1 MNASRFYAKVPR
13 DPVENLRWRKRMRE
27 AALSDPAAQARFRQ
41 AAFDD
46 PLFWFGAFCWAFEP
60 RSTAKILPFIPWP
73 HQEPAI
79 LSLDQAITD
88 SERQTDEPLDVV
100 VDKSR
105 AQGAT
110 WICLL
115 VILRRFLRD
124 ELFSAGVVTR
134 NMDLCDATGDPD
146 SLFWKLQWAL
156 DRLPYWMLPKGRVS
170 NGQYKP
176 GITRLI
182 NDHSFSNDEL
192 KSSIVGYA
200 ATGDVG
206 SGGRKTVFMFDELAK
221 FPPSDAIDAM
231 NSTQHV
237 TNCRLFPSTYKGDS
251 GVYYDMAQGENNSV
265 KIVLDWKDNPTQNK
279 LLYRIIDGR
288 AFAERPEEQAGVT
301 EYWDKNQ
308 KNIAR
313 LQRRGFIKEN
323 KLRSPWYDWQCLR
336 PGATPRG
343 IAQELDRD
351 PRGSVGKLISGEILD
366 RMKLLCRPPLWQGRL
381 SFDAETLEVTGMM
394 PSEQGPL
401 KLWFKPGV
409 DHAPPLARY
418 VVGGDIAMGTGGAH
432 SSNSSLVGINEQNGE
447 QVLEYTNPNI
457 QVPKFARLSV
467 VIAKWLYRAFLI
479 WEETGPGGT
488 LFSKEV
494 LDEIYYPNVYYRD
507 VEEIGTGK
515 KTRKAGWSNRRKDS
529 KADLFETIGCAMD
542 DGLFIPRSEDLVRE
556 LGEYEWDGINVI
568 HKSSNTAGETG
579 GAHADRAIAGGV
591 AWLGCK
597 DHDRDALDEVDE
609 APQNLPYGSLAW
621 LLDQKKQQQRE
632 QDEAMEGGDMM
643 TARDYLNSI

>member
-1 MNASRFYAKVPR
+1 MVDAARFYPSVPR
-13 DPVENLRWRKRMRE
+13 DPAENLRWRVRMRN
-27 AALSDPAAQARFRQ
+27 AALYDMKLQAVYRQ
-41 AAFDD
+41 AAFTD
-46 PLFWFGAFCWAFEP
+46 PLFWFAGFCWAFEP
-60 RSTAKILPFIPWP
+60 RATAKILPFVPWP

-79 LSLDQAITD
+79 LAIDKAITD
-88 SERQTDEPLDVV
+88 SEQQMEEPLDVV

-115 VILRRFLRD
+115 IILRRFLRD
-124 ELFSAGVVTR
+124 ELFSAGIVTR
-134 NMDLCDATGDPD
+134 NMDLCDASGDPD

-156 DRLPYWMLPKGRVS
+156 DRLPFWMLPTAG
-170 NGQYKP
+170 Y
-176 GITRLI
+176 TRLI
-182 NDHSFSNDEL
+182 NAHSFANNDNGA
-192 KSSIVGYA
+192 SIVGYA

-206 SGGRKTVFMFDELAK
+206 SGGRKTCFMFDELAK
-221 FPPSDAIDAM
+221 FPPADAIDAM

-237 TNCRLFPSTYKGDS
+237 TNVRLFPSTYKGDS
-251 GVYYDMAQGENNSV
+251 GVYYDMATGENNSL
-265 KIVLDWKDNPTQNK
+265 KIVLDWKDNPVQNK
-279 LLYRIIDGR
+279 LAYRIIDSQCVPEQP
-288 AFAERPEEQAGVT
+288 AEAEAVRG
-301 EYWDKNQ
+301 YWEKNQ

-313 LQRRGFIKEN
+313 LQRRGFIKHG
-323 KLRSPWYDWQCLR
+323 KFRSPWYDWQCLR

-366 RMKLLCRPPLWQGRL
+366 RMREKCQPPLWQGRVA
-381 SFDAETLEVTGMM
+381 FDAETLEITGMM

-401 KLWFKPGV
+401 KLWFKPGI
-409 DHAPPLARY
+409 DHAPPLSRY
-418 VVGGDIAMGTGGAH
+418 VIGGDIAMGTGGAH
-432 SSNSSLVGINEQNGE
+432 SSNSSLVGINEQTGE

-457 QVPKFARLSV
+457 QVQKFSRLSCV
-467 VIAKWLYRAFLI
+467 LAKWLYKAFLI
-479 WEETGPGGT
+479 WEETGPGGS

-529 KADLFETIGCAMD
+529 KADLFEVIGCAMD

-597 DHDRDALDEVDE
+597 DHERGGVDKIDET
-609 APQNLPYGSLAW
+609 PQDLPYGSLAW
-621 LLDQKKQQQRE
+621 ILDQQAQKKRE
-632 QDEAMEGGDMM
+632 QEEAYEGGEIM
-643 TARDYLNSI
+643 TARDYLNTR